1 METLQAVLDLLGI
14 VVLGWLATAVMFRL
28 MGGPIPW
35 PYPRRGRWGSATL
48 EAAYALRDDPVLTS
62 GRGVPESVERR
73 LATLDWLDHDLR
85 RN

>member
-1 METLQAVLDLLGI
+1 METLRALLDLLGV

-35 PYPRRGRWGSATL
+35 PYPRRWRWGSATL
-48 EAAYALRDDPVLTS
+48 AAAYAVSCDRALRPA
-62 GRGVPESVERR
+62 RGVPEPVERR
-73 LATLDWLDHDLR
+73 LTRGDWLDHNLR